1 VDFRNPV
8 ARVHPARRMQT
19 TAAEH
24 LLVVLVEDDADLADV
39 TQAALQ
45 HDGVDVAVARDGR
58 EGLELIDKLHPRV
71 VVTDLIMPVVDGLEL
86 MRRLRDRP
94 EPRVPVIAVS
104 AVGARLRAARDL
116 GAAEVLLKPVDPA
129 DLLHSVLKAART
141 H

>member
-1 VDFRNPV
+1 
-8 ARVHPARRMQT
+8 MQT
-19 TAAEH
+19 TALEH

-45 HDGVDVAVARDGR
+45 HDGVDVAVAHDGR

-129 DLLHSVLKAART
+129 DLLHSVRKAART
-141 H
+141 Q